1 MITQALLDYINTH
14 IFGVTVPL
22 LLISAGIYF
31 SIKLR
36 FFHFL
41 HPISCLKKMLKK
53 ENGENSSESPI
64 HALCM
69 ALAGTLG
76 VGNISGIALAIAFGG
91 AGAIFWMWVS
101 AFAAMIIRYAE
112 IVLALDFRIC
122 KNGEFIGSAM
132 YYIKNSYGKHLGKI
146 LAPVFA
152 VLCIICSL
160 FLGGIIQANVISECF
175 FEVMGYPK
183 IITGTILC
191 IATMLTVFG
200 GAKKISALTVKI
212 VPFMTVLYI
221 FLAVFVICSKAENI
235 PEVIKLIFRDAFSVK
250 SASGGMLGI
259 LLSPALRTGV
269 SRGLISNEAGC
280 GTAPMAHARSTA
292 NAPSKQ
298 GLFGIFEV
306 FVDTILLCTLTA
318 FVILLSLE
326 NIPTV
331 SGGGIMLVIEAFS
344 HTFGKNAGF
353 LISISIFFFAFATIV
368 CWAFYGENCIR
379 YFVNEPKKEKIFLF
393 IFSISLI
400 YGSVAMPSLIW
411 SVTDLL
417 ISAMTVINIC
427 AVILMADRVKTLS
440 AEYGLLNSKIKERE
454 YASKDGLPKSKAS

>member
-1 MITQALLDYINTH
+1 MNTEALFDYINTH
-14 IFGVTVPL
+14 IFGITVPL

-31 SIKLR
+31 SFKLR
-36 FFHFL
+36 CFHFL
-41 HPISCLKKMLKK
+41 HPINSLKKMLKK
-53 ENGENSSESPI
+53 EEGESSSESPV

-76 VGNISGIALAIAFGG
+76 VGNISGIALAIGFGG
-91 AGAIFWMWVS
+91 AGAIFWMWMS

-112 IVLALDFRIC
+112 IVLALDFRTY
-122 KNGEFIGSAM
+122 KNGEYTGSAM
-132 YYIKNSYGKHLGKI
+132 NYIKKSYGRAGKI

-175 FEVMGYPK
+175 FEIMGYPK
-183 IITGTILC
+183 IISGTVLC
-191 IATMLTVFG
+191 IATMLVVFG
-200 GAKKISALTVKI
+200 GAKKISSLTVKI
-212 VPFMTVLYI
+212 VPVMTILYI
-221 FLAVFVICSKAENI
+221 FISLFVICSQAEHI
-235 PEVIKLIFRDAFSVK
+235 PEVITTIFKDAFSVK
-250 SASGGMLGI
+250 SAGGGVLGI

-292 NAPSKQ
+292 SAPSKQ

-318 FVILLSLE
+318 FVILLSFE
-326 NIPTV
+326 SIPTV
-331 SGGGIMLVIEAFS
+331 SGGGIMLVIEAFA

-353 LISISIFFFAFATIV
+353 LISVSIFFFAFATIV

-379 YFVNEPKKEKIFLF
+379 YFVNDSKKVKVFLF
-393 IFSISLI
+393 IFSVSLI
-400 YGSVAMPSLIW
+400 YGSIAMPSLIW
-411 SVTDLL
+411 SVTDFI
-417 ISAMTVINIC
+417 ISAMTVINIG

-440 AEYGLLNSKIKERE
+440 AKYGLLDFKIKEHE
-454 YASKDGLPKSKAS
+454 YARKGVPLKNKVS

>member
-1 MITQALLDYINTH
+1 MTEALFDYINTH
-14 IFGVTVPL
+14 IFGILVPI

-31 SIKLR
+31 SFKLN

-41 HPISCLKKMLKK
+41 HPVTTLKKMLKK
-53 ENGENSSESPI
+53 ENGENTSESPM

-91 AGAIFWMWVS
+91 AGAIFWMWLS

-112 IVLALDFRIC
+112 IVLALDTRIF
-122 KNGEFIGSAM
+122 KNGEYVGSAM
-132 YYIKNSYGKHLGKI
+132 YYIKKGYGKWLGKI
-146 LAPVFA
+146 IAPLFA
-152 VLCIICSL
+152 ILCIICSL
-160 FLGGIIQANVISECF
+160 FLGGIIQANVISESF
-175 FEVMGYPK
+175 SEIMGIPK
-183 IITGTILC
+183 IITGAVLC
-191 IATMLTVFG
+191 IITMAVVFG

-221 FLAVFVICSKAENI
+221 LISLFVICSKAEEI
-235 PEVIKLIFRDAFSVK
+235 PSVITKIINDAFSVK
-250 SASGGMLGI
+250 SASGGALGI
-259 LLSPALRTGV
+259 FVSPALRTGV

-292 NAPSKQ
+292 RAPSKQ

-318 FVILLSLE
+318 FVILLSFDSV
-326 NIPTV
+326 PTV
-331 SGGGIMLVIEAFS
+331 NGGGIMLVIEAFS
-344 HTFGKNAGF
+344 HTFGKNAGI
-353 LISISIFFFAFATIV
+353 LISVSIFFFAFATII

-379 YFVNEPKKEKIFLF
+379 YFVSDEKKVKVFLF
-393 IFSISLI
+393 IFSVSLT

-411 SVTDLL
+411 SVTDFL
-417 ISAMTVINIC
+417 ISTMTIINIC
-427 AVILMADRVKTLS
+427 AVIIMADRVKKLS
-440 AEYGLLNSKIKERE
+440 AEYGLLNFKIKERE
-454 YASKDGLPKSKAS
+454 YVSKGELLKNKVS